1 VHVTPHRLEAFSGG
15 VLRANTLL
23 LLWLSLAPFGTAWM
37 GENDFAPTPT
47 ALYGAIL
54 PLCAA
59 AYYNLQRAIIRSQ
72 GEDSLP
78 RQAVGRDLKGMVSMV
93 LYAIAIP
100 SASVEPR
107 ISFALSMAVAAIRLI
122 PDRRVER
129 AMAAEEAR
137 RAACPTVS
145 PRTAW
150 RCSCPSPW

>member
-1 VHVTPHRLEAFSGG
+1 
-15 VLRANTLL
+15 
-23 LLWLSLAPFGTAWM
+23 M

-59 AYYNLQRAIIRSQ
+59 AYYNLQWAIIRSQ

-78 RQAVGRDLKGMVSMV
+78 RQAVGKDLKGKLSMV
-93 LYAIAIP
+93 LYAIATP
-100 SASVEPR
+100 SASVEPW

-150 RCSCPSPW
+150 RCSYPSPW